1 MRCPECEQRNSVASS
16 KCKFCGTKIR
26 RKQTTIGKKLIIG
39 GAVVAVTGCLALSF
53 MLPKLA
59 DPGESLTSCAKRVAA
74 GPKSPEDAKRIK
86 TDLDGALKAFLEK
99 FGEENSTKLAAR
111 LQQTLPSTAFEVH
124 VVDLPRGLKLVEIDT
139 LLQASDFLVMKGTTE
154 TKVFPLPGFEVF
166 DDARAVNDQAGPV
179 LVLIGH
185 SSGQLPHKPHVKT
198 YALLPDFIVDETEK
212 MVPMLKGEGT
222 AKFVGNGADVQV
234 DLSVASM
241 AREEKVSF
249 SSPLSDISI
258 RQRLR
263 WKDAKY
269 SPEYDIGAD
278 ANAYLFMLGRCLVK
292 PDMAVLTRPV
302 IGAEAARMIKERAG
316 DGLGDVAIMAFS
328 GKKDATSF
336 SLRGKGKEFLITL
349 AQNDKKWQV
358 SKFAVSECKEPV
370 RIASASAD
378 ASRPNA
384 AAGPT
389 GETTATAAPSVAPE
403 YVTAMA
409 PPAVAPSAVTAPVAP
424 SVAPAVLQSGA
435 SSATAGDARKE
446 SESRAADAKKKE
458 QEEQTRREEEQR
470 RQEEEQRRK
479 EQEKKSQQSPTGTQS
494 AIIADYL
501 SSPSVRLRAKP
512 STRGTTL
519 TEIPR
524 GAKLSVLHKENGWY
538 KVSYNGQ
545 TGYVYGGLVDFKKPS
560 SVATHTTPSSAYTT
574 AVVTRSMTVRDE
586 RRRALAHP
594 QPGDRLVIVSGINRN
609 NKYKV
614 QLSDGR
620 IGYLDKS
627 AVDVKVETPEF
638 VP

>member
-1 MRCPECEQRNSVASS
+1 MRCPECDQRNSVASS

-26 RKQTTIGKKLIIG
+26 QKQTLGNKLLVGG
-39 GAVVAVTGCLALSF
+39 GALVLAGALALSF
-53 MLPKLA
+53 LLPKLA
-59 DPGESLTSCAKRVAA
+59 DPAESLTSCAKRVAA

-86 TDLDGALKAFLEK
+86 TDLDGALKAFLER
-99 FGEENSTKLAAR
+99 FGDDNSAKLAAR
-111 LQQTLPSTAFEVH
+111 LQKTLPSTAFEVH

-154 TKVFPLPGFEVF
+154 TKVFPLPDFEVF

-179 LVLIGH
+179 LVLVGH
-185 SSGQLPHKPHVKT
+185 SSGQLPHKPRVKT

-222 AKFVGNGADVQV
+222 AKFVGSGADVQV

-241 AREEKVSF
+241 AREEKVTF

-269 SPEYDIGAD
+269 WPEYDIGSD
-278 ANAYLFMLGRCLVK
+278 ANAYLFMLGRCLAK
-292 PDMAVLTRPV
+292 PDMAVLTLPV
-302 IGAEAARMIKERAG
+302 IGPEAARMIKERAG
-316 DGLGDVAIMAFS
+316 DGLGDVSITAFS
-328 GKKDATSF
+328 GRKNAAPSF
-336 SLRGKGKEFLITL
+336 SLRGKGKEFLVSL
-349 AQNDKKWQV
+349 VQDSKKWQV
-358 SKFAVSECKEPV
+358 SKFAVSEAKAPAAN
-370 RIASASAD
+370 ASATAEAPKSTVP
-378 ASRPNA
+378 S
-384 AAGPT
+384 GPS
-389 GETTATAAPSVAPE
+389 GEVSATAAPVVAPE

-409 PPAVAPSAVTAPVAP
+409 PPTVAP
-424 SVAPAVLQSGA
+424 SVVTAASGVPSVAPSVVRAGGESAPVAVESKQEK
-435 SSATAGDARKE
+435 DARAPE
-446 SESRAADAKKKE
+446 PKKRE
-458 QEEQTRREEEQR
+458 QEQR
-470 RQEEEQRRK
+470 RKDEEQQQRSREDERRRK
-479 EQEKKSQQSPTGTQS
+479 EQEAKSPPGTQS
-494 AIIADYL
+494 AIIANYL
-501 SSPSVRLRAKP
+501 SSPSVRLRSKP
-512 STRGTTL
+512 SLNGNTL

-524 GAKLSVLHKENGWY
+524 GAKLSVSGKESGWY

-545 TGYVYGGLVDFKKPS
+545 TGYVYGGLVDFKKPA
-560 SVATHTTPSSAYTT
+560 SVAHAPASSAYTT
-574 AVVTRSMTVRDE
+574 AIVTKSMTVRDE
-586 RRRALAHP
+586 RRRAMAHP